1 MMTFH
6 ILRLVTMILVVGMVK
21 LDDHA
26 ADALSMMNVLCN
38 RRDYLSNAAAA
49 AMATTSS
56 IWLPPLGIANAA
68 DAAIEKL
75 PSLLP
80 IAYEPSVTRPQAG
93 RSFFPTLTPP
103 FFQRATVRYNLE
115 CSSNDRGDGNN
126 RMWAFEQLLTFV
138 NVTATIRCTV
148 VRLSNDEDLWVHSPQ
163 WPTGEFCALLDELP
177 GTVRHVVLP
186 CNALEHKAPMS
197 AFLSRYPDASVWIAP
212 GQYGPFGECGR
223 IYEGSKTSR
232 TMNYRVDGVLSQDSP
247 RPPWADEFDMATL
260 YIDLPENAGPVTE
273 VAFCH
278 RPTKT
283 LIATDA
289 VVYIPS
295 QLPNP
300 YIFETYFGAEAV
312 RDPYFWPKTVLQSV
326 FLPLRFDNTKSV
338 SGYPGF
344 DAIADRLVR
353 APILRGFNDARGRD
367 ETVQWIDQI
376 AQWDFNR
383 IVTSHFVSP
392 ISASP
397 QDFRNAFQYLA
408 ADFNDLYADRLPP
421 ITCQDWSL
429 LDGLNDVI
437 AKYKLGAP
445 ASFDYKRGCK

>member
-1 MMTFH
+1 
-6 ILRLVTMILVVGMVK
+6 MVI
-21 LDDHA
+21 LDDNTA
-26 ADALSMMNVLCN
+26 ADALSMMNGLWN
-38 RRDYLSNAAAA
+38 RRDYLLSSAA
-49 AMATTSS
+49 SS
-56 IWLPPLGIANAA
+56 MSWLLPQHDEANAA
-68 DAAIEKL
+68 IEKKL

-80 IAYEPSVTRPQAG
+80 VAYEPGVTRPQAG
-93 RSFFPTLTPP
+93 RYFFPALTPP
-103 FFQRATVRYNLE
+103 FFHRATMRYNLE
-115 CSSNDRGDGNN
+115 CSNNDNNSDVNN
-126 RMWAFEQLLTFV
+126 RIWALEQLLTFV

-148 VRLSNDEDLWVHSPQ
+148 VRLSNGDLWVHSPQ
-163 WPTGEFCALLDELP
+163 MPTGEFCALLEEIP

-197 AFLSRYPDASVWIAP
+197 EFHSRYPDASVWIAP

-223 IYEGSKTSR
+223 MYEGSKTSR
-232 TMNYRVDGVLSQDSP
+232 TMKYRVDGVLSQDSP
-247 RPPWADEFDMATL
+247 PPPWADEFDMATL
-260 YIDLPENAGPVTE
+260 YIELPENAGPVTE

-326 FLPLRFDNTKSV
+326 FLPLRFESTNSV

-344 DAIADRLVR
+344 DAIADRLIR

-367 ETVQWIDQI
+367 ETVQWIDKI
-376 AQWDFNR
+376 AQWDFNS

-392 ISASP
+392 ISATP
-397 QDFRNAFQYLA
+397 QDFQNAFLYLA
-408 ADFNDLYADRLPP
+408 ADFNDNFGVRLPP
-421 ITCQDWSL
+421 ISCQDWEL

-445 ASFDYKRGCK
+445 ASFDYKRGCIL